1 MTKFSTE
8 IKQFKELILSLEKNY
23 KKIELFQN
31 QFIETLINRKKLI
44 FCGNGGSAADSLHF
58 AAEFTGRFNL
68 ERKSLNAISI
78 ASDIAS
84 ITSIAND
91 YGYENVFSRQLE
103 GIGNKGDILVSFSTS
118 GNSENI
124 LKAVNYSNGNG
135 LKTFSFSGKGG
146 GELKNISNECIII
159 DSNITAR
166 IQEGHKFIMHYI
178 CNSIDEYFQN
188 NGQ

>member
-1 MTKFSTE
+1 MTKFSNE
-8 IKQFKELILSLEKNY
+8 IKQFKDLILSLENNY
-23 KKIELFQN
+23 EKIELFQKK
-31 QFIETLINRKKLI
+31 FIETLLKGKKII
-44 FCGNGGSAADSLHF
+44 FCGNGGSAADSSHF
-58 AAEFTGRFNL
+58 SSEFTGRFNL

-91 YGYENVFSRQLE
+91 YGYENVFSRQLQ

-118 GNSENI
+118 GNSKNI
-124 LKAVNYSNGNG
+124 LKAVNYANFNG
-135 LKTFSFSGKGG
+135 LKTYSFSGKGG
-146 GELKNISNECIII
+146 GELKNISKDCIVI

-178 CNSIDEYFQN
+178 CSCIDEYYLK